1 MPLLQAGSERIRG
14 PALYTVWGPMFV
26 LIRSLGLAL
35 SLDTDVFLE
44 GMQVQV
50 RLLLLPPG

>member
-1 MPLLQAGSERIRG
+1 MR
-14 PALYTVWGPMFV
+14 LYTVWGPMFV